1 MYYACGEHL
10 CRYWFSRWLS
20 LYLKGQTFPFIETQ
34 FPLLLSLH
42 FVFPLK
48 CSLSPKRG
56 HFVWLEFLCF
66 KSLFYCTHEKR
77 EPSLTASRYFLSNL
91 IYCERS
97 MRTTPLSLEKRPLLN
112 RKSTGKRTNY
122 SLPVLNKPFY
132 ERYLLKTTEINA
144 VYRELNH

>member
-1 MYYACGEHL
+1 MAVSVFK
-10 CRYWFSRWLS
+10 RSDFSFQWNASPRPSWRM
-20 LYLKGQTFPFIETQ
+20 K
-34 FPLLLSLH
+34 LH

-48 CSLSPKRG
+48 CSLSPKKG
-56 HFVWLEFLCF
+56 HFVWLEFLCL

-122 SLPVLNKPFY
+122 SLLVKQTSFMRGIFLKSTQIMQI
-132 ERYLLKTTEINA
+132 LLS
-144 VYRELNH
+144 